1 MKKTN
6 FLLTFFAI
14 LAISFSSF
22 AENFYPPAVETLS
35 PSAGVRICFYV
46 DGCNRMHENN
56 AYIKA
61 INGLEAVLKNN
72 NNTLA
77 QGLSKNGNPGVRID
91 SKIGYLLTP
100 FSIRPFDLTKKAEK
114 VDYKAEDNET
124 LDEWLNK
131 IFSNEKN
138 LNANNVICVISNNK
152 IFQTKHGVVKRNGK
166 TSVYCFYAPYEYS
179 VNDNPFIPDWNDEEW
194 AKFIDEA
201 FGLNNIA
208 NDISKDYFDLNTE
221 ERNFAQKLYACPG
234 LYSIDLKGLL
244 ALRTRPMWSA
254 SIEVNGTPYR
264 QPNEDAASFPPVLG
278 ENRVVISLVSP
289 TGSGCKYTWG
299 GKAFSY
305 GKLSDQDQ
313 SNLKATLAKS
323 DEIIKNNFIKFA
335 FGKDYETLKQSSGKW
350 GGIMRDDVRSEILA
364 ARVRLDS
371 ANKENQSLLDNYAKF
386 SRRYDDIMARV
397 KELDPAT
404 AKEFIKELEGIK
416 KEEGNKGN
424 LNKNT
429 VEVLEKK
436 LTVLE
441 DRVKAVEASVEKLK
455 IKTKVLTAIEEKIAA
470 NKKAKN
476 VKELEDLLA
485 EAKGVDVK
493 NAREFEKLNRIQRQ
507 LENWK
512 PIVESEFDK
521 KKNELISDIKSKIEA
536 NGQAQNVKELE
547 AFLKDAQ
554 ALNEKNSGDGG
565 KLENLIK
572 SVKAWN
578 PIYENVFEGE
588 RSKVISEIQQKMA
601 DNPEAANLNDLEKLL
616 EETKALDEKDADSA
630 DKLQSIAQ
638 QANAWQPKQKEPSVD
653 PLAEERQRILEKL
666 AEKKSNF
673 QASYYSNTS
682 ELDAFEEK
690 IKTADSKESLQA
702 IEEKIDS
709 WEGLP
714 PHRPWWLLVL
724 VIIAAMGAGVYFFF
738 LAPKVVATIKVKIKD
753 KEMEKPLK
761 TNVETSLMD
770 IGLDM
775 RAKVVKSGEDLYLE
789 LKTISGE
796 TYLRSKGATAKK
808 MIKITS
814 DVATQIGE
822 GAYQIFKSESSMVD
836 DGTLTW
842 NPNEE

>member
-91 SKIGYLLTP
+91 SKTGYLLTP

-152 IFQTKHGVVKRNGK
+152 IFQPKQGEEVKRNGK

-179 VNDNPFIPDWNDEEW
+179 VNDKWFISDWTVEEW
-194 AKFIDEA
+194 ANFINEEL
-201 FGLNNIA
+201 GRSNIA
-208 NDISKDYFDLNTE
+208 NDISKNYFDLNNDE
-221 ERNFAQKLYACPG
+221 LNYAQKLYACPG

-244 ALRTRPMWSA
+244 ALRTRPMWSV

-278 ENRVVISLVSP
+278 ENRVAISLVSP

-323 DEIIKNNFIKFA
+323 DEIIKNNLIKFA

-441 DRVKAVEASVEKLK
+441 DRVKAVETSVEKLK
-455 IKTKVLTAIEEKIAA
+455 IKTKVLAAIEEKIAA

-493 NAREFEKLNRIQRQ
+493 NAREFDKLNRIQRQ

-653 PLAEERQRILEKL
+653 PP
-666 AEKKSNF
+666 
-673 QASYYSNTS
+673 TPPPPP
-682 ELDAFEEK
+682 
-690 IKTADSKESLQA
+690 
-702 IEEKIDS
+702 
-709 WEGLP
+709 GL
-714 PHRPWWLLVL
+714 WWLVL
-724 VIIAAMGAGVYFFF
+724 IIIAAMGAGVYFFF